1 MQIDSS
7 LLQYFCIARSVSTF
21 EACATILLV
30 TSKTI
35 EQQQF
40 VDLYEAGIPLLAGR

>member
-1 MQIDSS
+1 M
-7 LLQYFCIARSVSTF
+7 QYFCIARSVSAF
-21 EACATILLV
+21 EACATTLLV

-40 VDLYEAGIPLLAGR
+40 VDLSEASIPLLAGR